1 MPLPTR
7 MVHAGMQLFKESGGE
22 YTKSKNPLDE
32 ILLLYWNAK
41 MIKYINIHENCKSGE
56 NFPW

>member
-41 MIKYINIHENCKSGE
+41 MIK
-56 NFPW
+56 